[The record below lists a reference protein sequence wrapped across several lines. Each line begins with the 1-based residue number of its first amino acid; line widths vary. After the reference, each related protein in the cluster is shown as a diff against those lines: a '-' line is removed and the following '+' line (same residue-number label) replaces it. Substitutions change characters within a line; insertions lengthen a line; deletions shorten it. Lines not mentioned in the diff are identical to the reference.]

1 MMAGE
6 MEQKRFVIPPARF
19 TIWLFIIA
27 TILFFGALTS
37 AYIVSRGIEIS
48 KGTWLVINIPSLF
61 AYTTGVLVISS
72 VTLQWSLWMARK
84 DDFKRALAGLSAT
97 FVLGLFFLAG
107 QMLGWRD
114 MAESGVIFASSN
126 AGNFM
131 YVFTGFHS
139 LHLVAGLI
147 YLVVVLV
154 RTLRGK
160 YTAGNLVGY
169 ENCVTF
175 WHFLGLL
182 WIYLFIFL
190 LINHA

>member
-1 MMAGE
+1 MMAVE
-6 MEQKRFVIPPARF
+6 LEQKRYVIHPARF

-48 KGTWLVINIPSLF
+48 KGTWLIINIPSLF
-61 AYTTGVLVISS
+61 YYNTGVIIISS
-72 VTLQWSLWMARK
+72 MIVQWSLWMARK
-84 DDFKRALAGLSAT
+84 NDFKRAIAGLSAT

-107 QMLGWRD
+107 QLLGWRD
-114 MAESGVIFASSN
+114 MADSGVIFASSN

-131 YVFTGFHS
+131 YVFTGFHGA
-139 LHLVAGLI
+139 HLLAGLI
-147 YLVVVLV
+147 YIVVILI
-154 RTLRGK
+154 RTTRGK
-160 YTAGNLVGY
+160 INEKNLVGY

-190 LINHA
+190 LVNHA